1 MIICTHDNEE
11 EEKGYDKFYIIYNF
25 ISDVLL
31 SNADL
36 PGIPYGW
43 GVRLCTLPPRNNAM
57 LMHKPFAREPHMRS
71 RFFV

>member
-43 GVRLCTLPPRNNAM
+43 GVSCIIGFI
-57 LMHKPFAREPHMRS
+57 KDI
-71 RFFV
+71 